1 MADGSKLVNESGEML
16 QEIVACVNRV
26 TDIVGD
32 ISEAS
37 QEQSV
42 GIEQVNSAVTMMEEL
57 TQQNAALVEEA
68 TAASESLGMQA
79 TELDQLASFFT
90 DLKESHSQPLATLS
104 QDAQAAKDNRPLGQ
118 TVQRA
123 A

>member
-1 MADGSKLVNESGEML
+1 
-16 QEIVACVNRV
+16 
-26 TDIVGD
+26 
-32 ISEAS
+32 
-37 QEQSV
+37 
-42 GIEQVNSAVTMMEEL
+42 MMEEL

-90 DLKESHSQPLATLS
+90 DSKEGHSQPVATLS
-104 QDAQAAKDNRPLGQ
+104 QDAQAAKDNPPLGQ